1 MRSASALAVAAA
13 LLVCDANSTVTLQG
27 ETLTFKVATW
37 NVRSGMGIRGFST
50 TTWTDTTFNCTDR
63 SQPLNA
69 WGEGLPQRALQTIKD
84 DPSIVALAIQEAWRC
99 GSPSNVNSVVQFK
112 TATRQ
117 EEGVALL
124 ARHGFAGPPLYH
136 QIDKAHNRWL
146 IGGTVCLDPSCSRG
160 VPMFSTHWGGAEDGD
175 FPVQAGRAIEFL
187 ATQPAPRL
195 FMGDL
200 NVFKIDQW
208 NPQAPCTVPDA
219 AGRLKTIAL
228 IEGAGYVDAWKA
240 TQRTHGWTGMT
251 SRKGCG
257 SPSGSLYKRIDY
269 VFSKGFQVRGSWLF
283 ARPAPGA
290 DAPSD
295 HVGLIAELAFK
306 PLIK

>member
-1 MRSASALAVAAA
+1 MRSASALALAAT
-13 LLVCDANSTVTLQG
+13 LLACDANSTVTLHG
-27 ETLTFKVATW
+27 ATPSFKVATW

-63 SQPLNA
+63 SKPLNA
-69 WGEGLPQRALQTIKD
+69 WGKGLPQRALQSIKD
-84 DPSIVALAIQEAWRC
+84 DPSIVALAVQEAWRC

-112 TATRQ
+112 TVTGDG
-117 EEGVALL
+117 EGVALL

-136 QIDKAHNRWL
+136 QIDKAHNRWV
-146 IGGTVCLDPSCSRG
+146 IGGPVCLDPVCSRS
-160 VPMFSTHWGGAEDGD
+160 VPMFSSHWGGAADDD
-175 FPVQAGRAIEFL
+175 FPVQAGRTIEFL
-187 ATQPAPRL
+187 ATQAAPHL

-208 NPQAPCTVPDA
+208 NPRSPCTSADA
-219 AGRLKTIAL
+219 AGRLKAIAL

-240 TQRTHGWTGMT
+240 TQRTAGWTGMT

-257 SPSGSLYKRIDY
+257 SPSGNVYKRIDY
-269 VFSKGFQVRGSWLF
+269 VYSRGFDVRGSWLF
-283 ARPAPGA
+283 AVPAPGA

-295 HVGLIAELAFK
+295 HAGLIAELGFK
-306 PLIK
+306 PLIN